1 MLLPWQGVFVQRWD
15 DTNPICFVAGCCS
28 CSEPRA
34 WPWGAQGWSSRSCQ
48 GTLLLFPLLPALRH
62 GERQPNLLFQLHF

>member
-28 CSEPRA
+28 CSLAVGSAGLEQPQLPGDFVVVPTAAGAEA
-34 WPWGAQGWSSRSCQ
+34 WREA
-48 GTLLLFPLLPALRH
+48 A
-62 GERQPNLLFQLHF
+62 